1 MAVNRRNTKQKS
13 SGRPTGSRP
22 NIKSSKSIKPGR
34 PDKPAKRRDDRR
46 KKPLDKPEETAIDQP
61 AIKNIQWFPGHMTR
75 TRRKI
80 QESLKMVDAVVEIV
94 DARIPLSS
102 RNPEMDSLTA
112 GKPRMVILNKA
123 DLADESANRRWLA
136 YFKRQGMAAIA
147 VDCKSGRGCSQFDPA
162 IRELLSD
169 LLEKWESKGANR
181 TIRAMVVGI
190 PNVGKSSFINRMNR
204 GGKAK
209 VEDRPGV
216 TRQNQWFVIEGGTQL
231 LDTPGVLWPKFED
244 QTVAMRLAFTGAIKD
259 QVLDMEEM
267 ACELLGILRQDYPSL
282 LLERYK
288 LSEPINEDNYELL
301 HDIGRKRGM
310 LVSGGE
316 IDTARAAIMLLDEYR
331 GGKLGRITLDS
342 LPKEEVTDRA

>member
-1 MAVNRRNTKQKS
+1 MAQNRRK
-13 SGRPTGSRP
+13 P
-22 NIKSSKSIKPGR
+22 NHKPGTR
-34 PDKPAKRRDDRR
+34 SGQVHPGAKPIKGAGRRDDRR
-46 KKPLDKPEETAIDQP
+46 KKLLEKPTEQQGEGSTIGT
-61 AIKNIQWFPGHMTR
+61 IQWFPGHMAR

-80 QESLKMVDAVVEIV
+80 QESLKLVDAVVEIV

-112 GKPRMVILNKA
+112 GKPRMVLLNKA
-123 DLADESANRRWLA
+123 DLADESANRRWLS
-136 YFKRQGMAAIA
+136 YFKKQGLAAIA
-147 VDCKSGRGCSQFDPA
+147 VDCKTGRGCNQFDCA
-162 IRELLSD
+162 LRELLSD
-169 LLEKWESKGANR
+169 LLDKWESKGANR
-181 TIRAMVVGI
+181 TIRAMIVGI

-267 ACELLGILRQDYPSL
+267 ACELLGILRREYPDV

-288 LSEPINEDNYELL
+288 LEQPLNEDNYELL

-310 LVSGGE
+310 LMAGGH
-316 IDTARAAIMLLDEYR
+316 IDTGRASIMLLDEYR
-331 GGKLGRITLDS
+331 AGKLGRITLDS
-342 LPKEEVTDRA
+342 LPKGEVTDDAGPAV